1 MIHRSHRQMVTIR
14 YYGAPQLHN
23 YATSLLP
30 LRRGELDETDIFGEN
45 VDSVEFTTRREGGAW
60 AR

>member
-1 MIHRSHRQMVTIR
+1 MIYRFHRPDGDYMLLC
-14 YYGAPQLHN
+14 ALQLHN